1 MLLRFT
7 LKHSKNDG
15 DWVLKNQIGDT
26 IRRFAKKRE
35 AIKGGVLERAVKR
48 GTVRIHNKD
57 GRIEEE
63 RTFPRSADPRRYPG

>member
-1 MLLRFT
+1 MLPRFT

-15 DWVLKNQIGDT
+15 NWVLKNQIGDT
-26 IRRFAKKRE
+26 IKRFAKKRE

-63 RTFPRSADPRRYPG
+63 RTFPRLADPRRYPG

>member
-1 MLLRFT
+1 MLPRFT
-7 LKHSKNDG
+7 LKHSKSDG

-26 IRRFAKKRE
+26 INRFAKKRE
-35 AIKGGVLERAVKR
+35 AIKGGVLERAVKC

>member
-1 MLLRFT
+1 MLPRFT

-15 DWVLKNQIGDT
+15 NWVLKNQIGDT
-26 IRRFAKKRE
+26 IKRFAKKRE

-63 RTFPRSADPRRYPG
+63 RTFPRSADPRGYPG